1 MPLNN
6 LFPKKDL
13 IIQYRNVFSHSEARH
28 VLYSML
34 FDLGFFNENVLP
46 ENLPLRNY
54 ATRLLNIL
62 GAGEIK
68 MNAVDN
74 LVNGLKSNPLPEEI
88 KQETF

>member
-6 LFPKKDL
+6 LFPTKEL
-13 IIQYRNVFSHSEARH
+13 IQQYRNVFSHSEARH

-46 ENLPLRNY
+46 EDLSLRNY

-62 GAGEIK
+62 GAGEITI
-68 MNAVDN
+68 NAVGN
-74 LVNGLKSNPLPEEI
+74 LVNGLKNNPLLEDI
-88 KQETF
+88 KTETF